1 MQCMLYNYVHE
12 CLILTTM
19 HVFGVVTLIF
29 FLIVHQA
36 CWTRHFVWN
45 PIGAC
50 DVTITC
56 IRISVVAIGF
66 SMTIVIIIILSNMFT
81 CIRKYQFIKRMKM
94 YSQTLLTPT
103 LFLLQACKPAEY
115 RGNARAFLPNG
126 EASCP

>member
-1 MQCMLYNYVHE
+1 MLNNYVHG

-50 DVTITC
+50 DVTITS
-56 IRISVVAIGF
+56 IRISVIAIGF
-66 SMTIVIIIILSNMFT
+66 SMTIIVIIIVSNMFT

-94 YSQTLLTPT
+94 YSQRTLILTLKGPR
-103 LFLLQACKPAEY
+103 K
-115 RGNARAFLPNG
+115 
-126 EASCP
+126 CPY

>member
-50 DVTITC
+50 DVTITS

-115 RGNARAFLPNG
+115 RGNQGLSFPTG